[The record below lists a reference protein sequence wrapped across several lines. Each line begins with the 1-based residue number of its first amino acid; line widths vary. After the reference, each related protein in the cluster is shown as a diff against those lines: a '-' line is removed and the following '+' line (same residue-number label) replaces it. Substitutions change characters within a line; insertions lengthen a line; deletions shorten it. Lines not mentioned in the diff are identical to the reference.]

1 MIGLEKSCEPLYT
14 GESAL
19 TMEDNGNRM
28 LCLISSSG
36 PSENI
41 SRPEPSL
48 SVEVI
53 IISAFLQVQ
62 WVQILLQS
70 SSGQIQFDADNKWR
84 FGFFKMEDRDLW
96 FWSFLGLLVCVETFA
111 DFFAIDIAERHYL
124 LSVIRCQTPVQLP
137 PLLSRVPDREWGP
150 VLEDSLFQEL
160 HPILPDC
167 ILWHGVRRGMFM
179 VSILQE
185 AFIHTVHSSAFSE
198 VLVKKQ

>member
-62 WVQILLQS
+62 
-70 SSGQIQFDADNKWR
+70 
-84 FGFFKMEDRDLW
+84 
-96 FWSFLGLLVCVETFA
+96 
-111 DFFAIDIAERHYL
+111 
-124 LSVIRCQTPVQLP
+124 
-137 PLLSRVPDREWGP
+137 
-150 VLEDSLFQEL
+150 
-160 HPILPDC
+160 
-167 ILWHGVRRGMFM
+167 
-179 VSILQE
+179 
-185 AFIHTVHSSAFSE
+185 
-198 VLVKKQ
+198 